1 MIGKHHLNSEMLD
14 LNESLYP
21 LVSLRLAVSQPA
33 ARLLGMP
40 KTPVSGRV
48 PRSSHGLVPVE
59 GRERDGKTN
68 THKRVVV
75 SAPKGLGRPG
85 DVSKARFSLRLDSQC
100 ATLPSCGVQDDGNAC
115 YCLLG

>member
-1 MIGKHHLNSEMLD
+1 MLD
-14 LNESLYP
+14 LNDIVVFARVVEAGSFT
-21 LVSLRLAVSQPA
+21 AA

-40 KTPVSGRV
+40 KTTVSGRV